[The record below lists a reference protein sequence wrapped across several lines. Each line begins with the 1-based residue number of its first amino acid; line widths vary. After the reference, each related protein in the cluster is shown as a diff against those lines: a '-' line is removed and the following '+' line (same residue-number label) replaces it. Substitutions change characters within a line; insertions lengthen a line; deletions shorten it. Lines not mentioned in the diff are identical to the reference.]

1 MNIINIALLLNA
13 IAQLIAAFA
22 KFINAIRHRR

>member
-1 MNIINIALLLNA
+1 MTIINLALLLNA

-22 KFINAIRHRR
+22 NFINAIRHGK